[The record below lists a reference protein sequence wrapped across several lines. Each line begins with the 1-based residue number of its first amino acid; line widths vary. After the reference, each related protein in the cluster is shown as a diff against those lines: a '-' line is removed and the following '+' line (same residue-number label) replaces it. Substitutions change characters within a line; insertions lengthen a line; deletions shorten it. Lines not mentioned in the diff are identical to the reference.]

1 VAGAGPPAAVDGA
14 RRRGVSKTRARDWRD
29 LYPYVSWFTVEC
41 AAMRHGVRDGWNHPP
56 RKPNGDPMFAKT
68 FILALVL
75 AGTSLAF
82 VAEASARPTSS
93 PSGWQ
98 DRGDTTPQERHD
110 PTNTNGG

>member
-1 VAGAGPPAAVDGA
+1 
-14 RRRGVSKTRARDWRD
+14 
-29 LYPYVSWFTVEC
+29 
-41 AAMRHGVRDGWNHPP
+41 
-56 RKPNGDPMFAKT
+56 MFAKT